1 MAGLGARLPLL
12 ISDSEGAYD
21 LLQTI
26 KEVAAQNIKM
36 VVFTILNNTFKI
48 WS

>member
-12 ISDSEGAYD
+12 VSDSEGPYD

-26 KEVAAQNIKM
+26 KEVAAQNIKDDC
-36 VVFTILNNTFKI
+36 LD
-48 WS
+48 